1 MKYLRCNQNE
11 IFGILLRFL
20 LSEMSAYAKIEK
32 GSLWFSLFPKSIIL
46 VYNLEYLS
54 IYCQSERE
62 CQISIFVIRKKAINS
77 FYFTPNSTGIQKILY
92 RIILLFSSQIILKK
106 MTLKELI
113 SSSQEHLMET
123 LPMVSKRILQVSDTM
138 FKYVEYWPLSM

>member
-1 MKYLRCNQNE
+1 MKGNV
-11 IFGILLRFL
+11 RFQFL
-20 LSEMSAYAKIEK
+20 IAKH
-32 GSLWFSLFPKSIIL
+32 
-46 VYNLEYLS
+46 
-54 IYCQSERE
+54 
-62 CQISIFVIRKKAINS
+62 FVIRKKAINS

-123 LPMVSKRILQVSDTM
+123 LPMISKRILQVSDTK
-138 FKYVEYWPLSM
+138 FKYVEY